1 LPHRSAHRQH
11 LGGQAGATL
20 RELTDRMGDASAC
33 SALVYIQS
41 RDNRHTRV
49 AQAMSELV
57 IDGLQDVAK
66 TADSKS
72 RAQASST

>member
-1 LPHRSAHRQH
+1 M
-11 LGGQAGATL
+11 
-20 RELTDRMGDASAC
+20 DRMGHASTCA
-33 SALVYIQS
+33 ALVYIQS

-72 RAQASST
+72 RAEASST